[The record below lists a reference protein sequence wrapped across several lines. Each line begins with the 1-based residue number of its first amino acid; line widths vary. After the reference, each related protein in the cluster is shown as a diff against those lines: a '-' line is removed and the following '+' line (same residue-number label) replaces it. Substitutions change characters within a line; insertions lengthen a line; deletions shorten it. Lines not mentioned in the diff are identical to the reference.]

1 MKVLTSYTF
10 LIWSTLLFSSENI
23 LTISTSTPSRVPTSS
38 PLFSPSQVPSPPT
51 KKPLQPVQFI
61 TDDTIPT
68 YLPTI
73 EPSIS
78 PTYEPSQIPSY
89 SQIPTT
95 TQKPTTG
102 AQVKSDTTTPFTLSP
117 DAFIGVIVIS
127 GVILVCCL
135 VLSCF
140 AIDRH
145 KKKKNNEEIASW
157 VKSQDERSHV
167 QAFKKDSD
175 ASIETMEHNM
185 NEQVFAQ
192 DYNSEVSYN
201 SNNLPPRPPP
211 PPLRR
216 TNNQDQ
222 DSVSYLSQQSP
233 YPTYSND
240 QNTHPIPTNSY
251 LQSQFQNQ
259 DYGDDDES
267 SRRSSITYNS
277 RP

>member
-1 MKVLTSYTF
+1 
-10 LIWSTLLFSSENI
+10 
-23 LTISTSTPSRVPTSS
+23 
-38 PLFSPSQVPSPPT
+38 
-51 KKPLQPVQFI
+51 
-61 TDDTIPT
+61 
-68 YLPTI
+68 
-73 EPSIS
+73 
-78 PTYEPSQIPSY
+78 
-89 SQIPTT
+89 
-95 TQKPTTG
+95 
-102 AQVKSDTTTPFTLSP
+102 
-117 DAFIGVIVIS
+117 
-127 GVILVCCL
+127 
-135 VLSCF
+135 
-140 AIDRH
+140 
-145 KKKKNNEEIASW
+145 
-157 VKSQDERSHV
+157 
-167 QAFKKDSD
+167 
-175 ASIETMEHNM
+175 M

-240 QNTHPIPTNSY
+240 QNTPPIPTNSY